1 MVLERSKLEGLDPVF
16 ARLREGSMASTTTPS
31 SSVGS
36 KAAAQGLFTRQS
48 SGLVR
53 ELGIPAATGIALA
66 SVAVVNTFIN
76 FNAGLVSF
84 NQADMILPLLLGAG
98 IWLVAMFAYKYLL
111 EAIPRA
117 GGEYVYLSRI
127 ISPALGAMAGIGICI
142 AFTYILA
149 ANANFTATYT
159 PFMLTSLGAAFNSS
173 AISDAAG
180 NVTSQGA
187 VATISVAM
195 LLVVGA
201 VSLVSIRR
209 LAQVILALV
218 GIQLLAFLVLGW
230 ILITHSHQDFVNALA
245 SFSNHPNAYNDILA
259 AAQKDQIPLGIS
271 IGASLTAVPFMVL
284 NYNGVLYA
292 YYVGGELKR
301 PGRTYLYASV
311 ISIALLV
318 VVWLGVWLLMRS
330 TVGLDFMQSQA
341 KLGASD
347 PAAYGAITSL
357 QSSAGGL
364 GYGLILSGDPISK
377 ILIGI
382 AVPAAELAVD
392 LAFVA
397 VVTRVMFALAFDRL
411 LPIGLAKISERNA
424 IPTNAIIVAVVIGIA
439 FAILAAFVNLANIV
453 ANLALFVALIIVAG
467 GVAATAL
474 PYRRPDLIMRPGQTE
489 LPRMAGVPVAAL
501 WGGATT
507 LLAAIVVLLIITHPE
522 VFGSF
527 TFTSVGALVVVLLA
541 GPVIYL
547 IARQMR
553 LSRSSIDLRLAMR
566 ELPPE

>member
-1 MVLERSKLEGLDPVF
+1 
-16 ARLREGSMASTTTPS
+16 MASTPIS
-31 SSVGS
+31 GRP
-36 KAAAQGLFTRQS
+36 AAGQGLFTRQS

-53 ELGIPAATGIALA
+53 DLGIPAAPAISPAPI
-66 SVAVVNTFIN
+66 AVVNTFIN
-76 FNAGLVSF
+76 FNAGLTAF
-84 NQADMILPLLLGAG
+84 NQADMPLPLLLGAG

-127 ISPALGAMAGIGICI
+127 ISPALGAMFGIGICI

-149 ANANFTATYT
+149 ANANFTAQYF
-159 PFMLTSLGAAFNSS
+159 PFLLTSLGAAFGSS

-180 NVTSQGA
+180 QVTSQTAIA
-187 VATISVAM
+187 VISVVM

-201 VSLVSIRR
+201 ASWVSLRR

-218 GIQLLAFLVLGW
+218 VVQLVALLVLGW
-230 ILITHSHQDFVNALA
+230 LLITHPHADFVTAFGQ
-245 SFSNHPNAYNDILA
+245 FSGHPTAYNDILA
-259 AAQKDQIPLGIS
+259 AAAKDNIPLGVS
-271 IGASLTAVPFMVL
+271 VSASLLALPFLVL
-284 NYNGVLYA
+284 QSNGVLYS
-292 YYVGGELKR
+292 YCVGGELKR

-311 ISIALLV
+311 ISIALLI
-318 VVWLGVWLLMRS
+318 VVWVGVWLLMLN

-341 KLGASD
+341 KLGAND
-347 PAAYGAITSL
+347 PTAYGAITSL

-364 GYGLILSGDPISK
+364 GYGLVLSGDPVSK

-382 AVPAAELAVD
+382 AVPSAELAVD

-397 VVTRVMFALAFDRL
+397 VITRVLFALAFDRL

-424 IPTNAIIVAVVIGIA
+424 VPTNAIIVALIGGIV
-439 FAILAAFVNLANIV
+439 FALLASFLNLANIV

-467 GVAATAL
+467 SGGATAL
-474 PYRRPDLIMRPGQTE
+474 PFRRPDLILKPGAKD
-489 LPRMAGVPVAAL
+489 LPRIGGIPVPAIWGAA
-501 WGGATT
+501 TSV
-507 LLAAIVVLLIITHPE
+507 LALIVVILIIAHPE
-522 VFGSF
+522 VFGAF
-527 TFTSVGALVVVLLA
+527 TVSSVVTLVLVLGA

-547 IARQMR
+547 IARR
-553 LSRSSIDLRLAMR
+553 LRLQQSSIDLRLAMR

>member
-1 MVLERSKLEGLDPVF
+1 
-16 ARLREGSMASTTTPS
+16 MASTSAPMGGRATT
-31 SSVGS
+31 GS
-36 KAAAQGLFTRQS
+36 GLFTRQS

-53 ELGIPAATGIALA
+53 ELGIPAATAISLA

-76 FNAGLVSF
+76 FNAGLTAF
-84 NQADMILPLLLGAG
+84 NQADMTLPLLLGAG

-127 ISPALGAMAGIGICI
+127 ISPALGAMFGIGICI

-149 ANANFTATYT
+149 ANANFTAQYV
-159 PFMLTSLGAAFNSS
+159 PFLLTAFGAAFGSS
-173 AISDAAG
+173 AISDAASQ
-180 NVTSQGA
+180 VTSTKA
-187 VATISVAM
+187 IAIISVVM

-201 VSLVSIRR
+201 ASWVSLRR

-218 GIQLLAFLVLGW
+218 IVQLVAFLVLGW
-230 ILITHSHQDFVNALA
+230 LLITHSHSDFVTAFGQ
-245 SFSNHPNAYNDILA
+245 FSGHPTAYNDILTA
-259 AAQKDQIPLGIS
+259 AAKDNIPLGIS

-284 NYNGVLYA
+284 NYNGVLYS

-311 ISIALLV
+311 ISIALLI
-318 VVWLGVWLLMRS
+318 VVWVGVWLLMLN

-341 KLGASD
+341 KLGATD
-347 PAAYGAITSL
+347 ATAYGAITSL

-364 GYGLILSGDPISK
+364 GYGLVLSGDPISK

-382 AVPAAELAVD
+382 AVPSAELAVD

-397 VVTRVMFALAFDRL
+397 VITRVLFALAFDRL
-411 LPIGLAKISERNA
+411 LPIGLAKISESNA
-424 IPTNAIIVAVVIGIA
+424 VPTNAIVVAVAGGII
-439 FAILAAFVNLANIV
+439 FALLAAFLNLANIV
-453 ANLALFVALIIVAG
+453 ANLALFVALIILAG

-474 PYRRPDLIMRPGQTE
+474 PFRRPDLILKPGTTE
-489 LPRMAGVPVAAL
+489 LPRFGGIPVPSL
-501 WGGATT
+501 WGAATSV
-507 LLAAIVVLLIITHPE
+507 LALIVVILIIAHPE
-522 VFGSF
+522 VFGAF
-527 TFTSVGALVVVLLA
+527 TVSSVLTLVLVLGA

-553 LSRSSIDLRLAMR
+553 LRQSSIDLRLAMR

>member
-1 MVLERSKLEGLDPVF
+1 MANASVTGGAARS
-16 ARLREGSMASTTTPS
+16 
-31 SSVGS
+31 
-36 KAAAQGLFTRQS
+36 AAPPAQGLFTRQS

-53 ELGIPAATGIALA
+53 ELGIPAATAISLA

-76 FNAGLVSF
+76 FNAGLTAFSQV
-84 NQADMILPLLLGAG
+84 DMTVALLVGAA

-127 ISPALGAMAGIGICI
+127 ISPAIGAMAGIGIAI

-149 ANANFTATYT
+149 ANANFTATYF
-159 PFMLTSLGAAFNSS
+159 PFLLTALGAAFNSS
-173 AISDAAG
+173 AISNAAG
-180 NVTSQGA
+180 NVTSQTA
-187 VATISVAM
+187 VAIISVGM

-201 VSLVSIRR
+201 CSFFSLRR
-209 LAQVILALV
+209 VAQIILALV
-218 GIQLLAFLVLGW
+218 IVQLIAFVVLGW
-230 ILITHSHQDFVNALA
+230 LLVTHSHQDFVNAFGA
-245 SFSNHPNAYNDILA
+245 FSGKSTAYNDVLA
-259 AAQKDQIPLGIS
+259 LASKDSVPLGVS
-271 IGASLTAVPFMVL
+271 FATSLLVVPFMVL
-284 NYNGVLYA
+284 NYNGVLYS

-301 PGRTYLYASV
+301 PGRTYIWASV

-318 VVWLGVWLLMRS
+318 VVWTGVWLLMLN

-341 KLGASD
+341 KVGATD
-347 PAAYGAITSL
+347 AAGYGAITSL

-364 GYGLILSGDPISK
+364 GYGLVLSGDPISK

-382 AVPAAELAVD
+382 AVPSAELAVD

-397 VVTRVMFALAFDRL
+397 VVTRVLFALAFDRL
-411 LPIGLAKISERNA
+411 LPISLAKISERNA
-424 IPTNAIIVAVVIGIA
+424 VPTNGIIVALVGGIV
-439 FAILAAFVNLANIV
+439 FAILASYLNLANIV

-467 GVAATAL
+467 SVSALAL
-474 PYRRPDLIMRPGQTE
+474 PFRRPDLLLKPGMTE
-489 LPRMAGVPVAAL
+489 LPKVAGIPVPAF
-501 WGGATT
+501 WGGASTV
-507 LLAAIVVLLIITHPE
+507 LSVIVVALIITHPD
-522 VFGSF
+522 VFGAFSF
-527 TFTSVGALVVVLLA
+527 SSVATLVIVLGA

-547 IARQMR
+547 IARQLR

>member
-1 MVLERSKLEGLDPVF
+1 
-16 ARLREGSMASTTTPS
+16 MASTS
-31 SSVGS
+31 ASMGG
-36 KAAAQGLFTRQS
+36 KAVAGQGLFTRQS

-76 FNAGLVSF
+76 FNAGLVAF
-84 NQADMILPLLLGAG
+84 NQADMTLPLLVGAA

-127 ISPALGAMAGIGICI
+127 VSPALGAMAGISICI

-149 ANANFTATYT
+149 ANANFTASYT
-159 PFMLTSLGAAFNSS
+159 PFMLTALGAAFNSS
-173 AISDAAG
+173 AISDAAN
-180 NVTSQGA
+180 NVTSQTA
-187 VATISVAM
+187 VAIISVVM
-195 LLVVGA
+195 LLVVAA
-201 VSLVSIRR
+201 VSFVPLRR

-230 ILITHSHQDFVNALA
+230 ILVTHSHQDFVNALA

-259 AAQKDQIPLGIS
+259 AAAKDQIPLGVS

-301 PGRTYLYASV
+301 PGRTYLYASI

-318 VVWLGVWLLMRS
+318 VVWTGVWLLMRS

-347 PAAYGAITSL
+347 PSAYGAITSL

-364 GYGLILSGDPISK
+364 GYGLILSSDPISK

-382 AVPAAELAVD
+382 AVPSAELAVD

-397 VVTRVMFALAFDRL
+397 VVARVMFALAFDRL

-424 IPTNAIIVAVVIGIA
+424 VPVNAIIVAIVVGIG

-453 ANLALFVALIIVAG
+453 ANLSLFVALIIVAG

-474 PYRRPDLIMRPGQTE
+474 PYRRPDLLLKPGQTE
-489 LPRMAGVPVAAL
+489 LPKMAGVPVPAL
-501 WGGATT
+501 WGAATT
-507 LLAAIVVLLIITHPE
+507 ILALIVVALIITHPE

-527 TFTSVGALVVVLLA
+527 SVSSVGALVIVLLA

-547 IARQMR
+547 IARQVR

>member
-1 MVLERSKLEGLDPVF
+1 MG
-16 ARLREGSMASTTTPS
+16 G
-31 SSVGS
+31 
-36 KAAAQGLFTRQS
+36 KAVAGQGLFTRQS

-76 FNAGLVSF
+76 FNAGLVLF
-84 NQADMILPLLLGAG
+84 NQADMTLPLLVGAG

-127 ISPALGAMAGIGICI
+127 VSPALGAMAGISICI

-149 ANANFTATYT
+149 ANANFTASYT
-159 PFMLTSLGAAFNSS
+159 PFMLTALGAAFNSS
-173 AISDAAG
+173 AISDAAN
-180 NVTSQGA
+180 NVTSQTA
-187 VATISVAM
+187 VAIISVVM
-195 LLVVGA
+195 LLVVAA
-201 VSLVSIRR
+201 VSFVPLRR
-209 LAQVILALV
+209 LAQVILVLV

-230 ILITHSHQDFVNALA
+230 ILVTHSHQDFVNALA

-259 AAQKDQIPLGIS
+259 AAAKDQIPLGVS
-271 IGASLTAVPFMVL
+271 IGASLLAVPFMVL

-292 YYVGGELKR
+292 YYIGGELKR

-318 VVWLGVWLLMRS
+318 VVWTGVWLLMRN

-341 KLGASD
+341 KLGAND
-347 PAAYGAITSL
+347 ATAYGAITSL

-364 GYGLILSGDPISK
+364 GYGLVLSGDPISK

-382 AVPAAELAVD
+382 AVPSAELAVD

-397 VVTRVMFALAFDRL
+397 VVARVMFALAFDRM

-424 IPTNAIIVAVVIGIA
+424 VPVNAIIVAVVAGIG
-439 FAILAAFVNLANIV
+439 FAILAAFVNLSNIV

-474 PYRRPDLIMRPGQTE
+474 PYRRPDLIMKPGQTE
-489 LPRMAGVPVAAL
+489 LPRMAGVPVPAL
-501 WGGATT
+501 WGAATT
-507 LLAAIVVLLIITHPE
+507 ILAAIVVVLIITHPE

-527 TFTSVGALVVVLLA
+527 SVSSVGALVIVLLA

-547 IARQMR
+547 IARQVR

>member
-1 MVLERSKLEGLDPVF
+1 MG
-16 ARLREGSMASTTTPS
+16 G
-31 SSVGS
+31 
-36 KAAAQGLFTRQS
+36 KAVAGQGLFTRQS

-76 FNAGLVSF
+76 FNAGLTLF
-84 NQADMILPLLLGAG
+84 NQADMTLPLLVGAG

-127 ISPALGAMAGIGICI
+127 ISPALGAMAGISICI

-149 ANANFTATYT
+149 ANANFTAAYT
-159 PFMLTSLGAAFNSS
+159 PFMLTALGAAFNSS

-180 NVTSQGA
+180 NVTSQTA
-187 VATISVAM
+187 VAIISVVM
-195 LLVVGA
+195 LLVVAA
-201 VSLVSIRR
+201 VSFVPLRR

-230 ILITHSHQDFVNALA
+230 ILVTHSHQDFVNALA
-245 SFSNHPNAYNDILA
+245 TFSNHPNAYNDILA
-259 AAQKDQIPLGIS
+259 AAAKDQIPLGVS
-271 IGASLTAVPFMVL
+271 IGASLLAVPFMVL

-318 VVWLGVWLLMRS
+318 VVWTGVWLLMLN

-341 KLGASD
+341 KLGATD
-347 PAAYGAITSL
+347 PTAYGAITSL

-364 GYGLILSGDPISK
+364 GYGLVLSGDPISK

-382 AVPAAELAVD
+382 AVPSAELAVD

-397 VVTRVMFALAFDRL
+397 VVARVMFALAFDRM

-424 IPTNAIIVAVVIGIA
+424 VPVNAIIVAVVAGIG
-439 FAILAAFVNLANIV
+439 FAILAAFVNLSNIV

-474 PYRRPDLIMRPGQTE
+474 PYRRPDLIMKPGQTE
-489 LPRMAGVPVAAL
+489 LPKMAGIPVPSL
-501 WGGATT
+501 WGAATT
-507 LLAAIVVLLIITHPE
+507 ILALIVVILIITHPE
-522 VFGSF
+522 VFG
-527 TFTSVGALVVVLLA
+527 TFSVSSVGALVIVLLA

>member
-1 MVLERSKLEGLDPVF
+1 
-16 ARLREGSMASTTTPS
+16 MASS
-31 SSVGS
+31 SASMGG
-36 KAAAQGLFTRQS
+36 KAVAGQGLFTRQS

-76 FNAGLVSF
+76 FNAGLVLF
-84 NQADMILPLLLGAG
+84 NQADMTLPLLVGAG

-127 ISPALGAMAGIGICI
+127 VSPALGAMAGISICI

-149 ANANFTATYT
+149 ANANFTASYT
-159 PFMLTSLGAAFNSS
+159 PFMLTALGAALNSS
-173 AISDAAG
+173 AISDAAN
-180 NVTSQGA
+180 NVTSQTA
-187 VATISVAM
+187 VAIISVVM
-195 LLVVGA
+195 LLVVAA
-201 VSLVSIRR
+201 VSFVPLRR
-209 LAQVILALV
+209 LAQVILVLV

-230 ILITHSHQDFVNALA
+230 ILVTHSHQDFVNALA
-245 SFSNHPNAYNDILA
+245 SFSNHPNAYNDILGA
-259 AAQKDQIPLGIS
+259 AAKDQIPLGVS
-271 IGASLTAVPFMVL
+271 IGASLLAVPFMVL

-292 YYVGGELKR
+292 YYIGGELKR

-318 VVWLGVWLLMRS
+318 VVWTGVWLLMLN

-341 KLGASD
+341 KLGAND
-347 PAAYGAITSL
+347 ATAYGAITSL

-364 GYGLILSGDPISK
+364 GYGLVLSGDPISK

-382 AVPAAELAVD
+382 AVPSAELAVD

-397 VVTRVMFALAFDRL
+397 VVARVMFALAFDRM

-424 IPTNAIIVAVVIGIA
+424 VPVNAIIVAVVAGIG
-439 FAILAAFVNLANIV
+439 FAILAAFVNLSNIV

-474 PYRRPDLIMRPGQTE
+474 PYRRPDLIMKPGQTE
-489 LPRMAGVPVAAL
+489 LPRMAGVPVPAL
-501 WGGATT
+501 WGAATT
-507 LLAAIVVLLIITHPE
+507 ILASIVVVLIVTHPE

-527 TFTSVGALVVVLLA
+527 SVSSVGALVIVLLA

-547 IARQMR
+547 IARQVR

>member
-1 MVLERSKLEGLDPVF
+1 
-16 ARLREGSMASTTTPS
+16 MASS
-31 SSVGS
+31 SASVGG
-36 KAAAQGLFTRQS
+36 KAVAGQGLFTRQS

-84 NQADMILPLLLGAG
+84 NQADMTLPLLLGAG
-98 IWLVAMFAYKYLL
+98 IWLVAMFAYRYLL

-149 ANANFTATYT
+149 ANANFTAAYT
-159 PFMLTSLGAAFNSS
+159 PFMLTALGAAFNSS
-173 AISDAAG
+173 AISDAAN

-187 VATISVAM
+187 VAAISVVM

-230 ILITHSHQDFVNALA
+230 LLITHSHQDFVSALA
-245 SFSNHPNAYNDILA
+245 SFSNHPNAYSDILA
-259 AAQKDQIPLGIS
+259 AAQKAQIPLGIS

-311 ISIALLV
+311 ISIGLLV
-318 VVWLGVWLLMRS
+318 VVWLGVWLLMRN

-341 KLGASD
+341 KLGATD
-347 PAAYGAITSL
+347 PDAYGKITSL

-382 AVPAAELAVD
+382 AVPSAELAVD

-411 LPIGLAKISERNA
+411 LPISLAKISERSA
-424 IPTNAIIVAVVIGIA
+424 IPTNAIIVAVVIGIL
-439 FAILAAFVNLANIV
+439 FAILAAFVNLSNIV

-489 LPRMAGVPVAAL
+489 LARVGGVPVPSL
-501 WGGATT
+501 WGAATT
-507 LLAAIVVLLIITHPE
+507 LLAVIVVALIVTHPE

-527 TFTSVGALVVVLLA
+527 TLTSVGALVIVLLA

>member
-1 MVLERSKLEGLDPVF
+1 
-16 ARLREGSMASTTTPS
+16 MASTS
-31 SSVGS
+31 ASMGG
-36 KAAAQGLFTRQS
+36 KAVAGQGLFTRQS

-76 FNAGLVSF
+76 FNAGLVLF
-84 NQADMILPLLLGAG
+84 NQADMTLPLLVGAG

-127 ISPALGAMAGIGICI
+127 ISPALGAMAGISICI

-149 ANANFTATYT
+149 ANANFTASYT
-159 PFMLTSLGAAFNSS
+159 PFMLTALGAAFNST
-173 AISDAAG
+173 AISDAAN
-180 NVTSQGA
+180 NVTSQTA
-187 VATISVAM
+187 VATISVVM
-195 LLVVGA
+195 LLVVAA
-201 VSLVSIRR
+201 VSFVPLRR
-209 LAQVILALV
+209 LAQVILVLV

-230 ILITHSHQDFVNALA
+230 ILVTHSHQDFVNALA
-245 SFSNHPNAYNDILA
+245 SFSNHPNAYSDILA
-259 AAQKDQIPLGIS
+259 AAAKDQIPLGVS
-271 IGASLTAVPFMVL
+271 IGASLLAVPFMVL

-318 VVWLGVWLLMRS
+318 VVWTGVWLLMLN

-341 KLGASD
+341 KLGAND
-347 PAAYGAITSL
+347 PTAYGAITSL

-382 AVPAAELAVD
+382 AVPSAELAVD

-397 VVTRVMFALAFDRL
+397 VVARVMFALAFDRM

-424 IPTNAIIVAVVIGIA
+424 VPVNAIIVAVVAGIG
-439 FAILAAFVNLANIV
+439 FAILAAFVNLSNIV

-474 PYRRPDLIMRPGQTE
+474 PYRRPDLIMKPGQTE
-489 LPRMAGVPVAAL
+489 LPKMAGVPVPAL
-501 WGGATT
+501 WGAATT
-507 LLAAIVVLLIITHPE
+507 ILALIVVVLIITHPE

-527 TFTSVGALVVVLLA
+527 SLSSVGALVIVLLA

>member
-1 MVLERSKLEGLDPVF
+1 MGSTPV
-16 ARLREGSMASTTTPS
+16 AGS
-31 SSVGS
+31 
-36 KAAAQGLFTRQS
+36 GLFTRQS

-53 ELGIPAATGIALA
+53 ELGIPAATAISLA

-76 FNAGLVSF
+76 FNAGLTAF
-84 NQADMILPLLLGAG
+84 NQADMTLPLLLGAG

-127 ISPALGAMAGIGICI
+127 ISPALGAMFGIGICI

-149 ANANFTATYT
+149 ANANFTAQYF
-159 PFMLTSLGAAFNSS
+159 PFLLTALGAAFGSS

-180 NVTSQGA
+180 QVTSQTA
-187 VATISVAM
+187 IAIISVLM

-201 VSLVSIRR
+201 ASWVSLRR

-218 GIQLLAFLVLGW
+218 VVQLVAFLVLGW
-230 ILITHSHQDFVNALA
+230 LLITHSHSDFVTAFGQ
-245 SFSNHPNAYNDILA
+245 FSGHPTAYNDILA
-259 AAQKDQIPLGIS
+259 AAAKDNIPLGVS
-271 IGASLTAVPFMVL
+271 ITSSLIAVPFMVL
-284 NYNGVLYA
+284 NYNGVLYS

-311 ISIALLV
+311 ISIGLLI
-318 VVWLGVWLLMRS
+318 VVWVGVWLLMLN

-341 KLGASD
+341 KLGATD

-364 GYGLILSGDPISK
+364 GYGLVLSGDPISK
-377 ILIGI
+377 ILVGI
-382 AVPAAELAVD
+382 AVPSAELAVD

-397 VVTRVMFALAFDRL
+397 VITRVLFALAFDRL
-411 LPIGLAKISERNA
+411 LPIGLAKISESSA
-424 IPTNAIIVAVVIGIA
+424 VPTNAIIVAVIGGIV
-439 FAILAAFVNLANIV
+439 FALLAAFLNLANIV
-453 ANLALFVALIIVAG
+453 ANLALFVALIILAG
-467 GVAATAL
+467 GIAATAL
-474 PYRRPDLIMRPGQTE
+474 PFRRPDLILKPGATE
-489 LPRMAGVPVAAL
+489 LPRIAGIPVPAL
-501 WGGATT
+501 WGAATSV
-507 LLAAIVVLLIITHPE
+507 LALIVVILIIAHPE
-522 VFGSF
+522 VFGAF
-527 TFTSVGALVVVLLA
+527 TVSSVVTLVLVLGA

-547 IARQMR
+547 IARR
-553 LSRSSIDLRLAMR
+553 LRLQQSSIDLRLAMR

>member
-1 MVLERSKLEGLDPVF
+1 
-16 ARLREGSMASTTTPS
+16 MASTSTPMGGGRAAS
-31 SSVGS
+31 GS
-36 KAAAQGLFTRQS
+36 GLFTRQS

-53 ELGIPAATGIALA
+53 ELGIPAATAISLA

-76 FNAGLVSF
+76 FNAGLTAFS
-84 NQADMILPLLLGAG
+84 QADMTLPLLLGAG
-98 IWLVAMFAYKYLL
+98 VWLVAMFAYKYLL

-127 ISPALGAMAGIGICI
+127 ISPALGAMFGIGICI

-149 ANANFTATYT
+149 ANANFTAQYF
-159 PFMLTSLGAAFNSS
+159 PFLLTALGAAFGSS
-173 AISDAAG
+173 GISDAASQ
-180 NVTSQGA
+180 VTSQTA
-187 VATISVAM
+187 IAIISVVM

-201 VSLVSIRR
+201 ASWVSLRR

-218 GIQLLAFLVLGW
+218 IVQLVAFLVLGW
-230 ILITHSHQDFVNALA
+230 LLITHSHNDFVSAFGA
-245 SFSNHPNAYNDILA
+245 FSGHPTAYDDILA
-259 AAQKDQIPLGIS
+259 AAAKDSIPLGVS
-271 IGASLTAVPFMVL
+271 FTSSLLVVPFMVL
-284 NYNGVLYA
+284 NYNGVLYS

-311 ISIALLV
+311 ISIGLLI
-318 VVWLGVWLLMRS
+318 VVWVGVWLLMLN

-341 KLGASD
+341 KLGATD

-364 GYGLILSGDPISK
+364 GYGLVLSGDPISK

-382 AVPAAELAVD
+382 AVPSAELAVD

-397 VVTRVMFALAFDRL
+397 VITRVLFALAFDRL
-411 LPIGLAKISERNA
+411 LPIGLAKISESSA
-424 IPTNAIIVAVVIGIA
+424 VPTNAIIVAVAGGIV
-439 FAILAAFVNLANIV
+439 FALLAAFLNLANIV
-453 ANLALFVALIIVAG
+453 ANLALFVALIILAG

-474 PYRRPDLIMRPGQTE
+474 PFRRPDLILKPGATA
-489 LPRMAGVPVAAL
+489 LPRVAGIPVPAL
-501 WGGATT
+501 WGAATSV
-507 LLAAIVVLLIITHPE
+507 LALIVVILIITHPE
-522 VFGSF
+522 VFGAF
-527 TFTSVGALVVVLLA
+527 SVSSVATLVIVLGA

-547 IARQMR
+547 IARQLR
-553 LSRSSIDLRLAMR
+553 LRQSSIDLRLAMR

>member
-1 MVLERSKLEGLDPVF
+1 MVLERSRRSRFDVLFVG
-16 ARLREGSMASTTTPS
+16 RLGEGSMASTS
-31 SSVGS
+31 ASLGG
-36 KAAAQGLFTRQS
+36 KAAAGQGLFTRQS

-53 ELGIPAATGIALA
+53 ELGVPAATGIALA

-84 NQADMILPLLLGAG
+84 NQADMTLPLLLGAA

-127 ISPALGAMAGIGICI
+127 ISPALGAMAGISICI

-149 ANANFTATYT
+149 ANANFTAAYT
-159 PFMLTSLGAAFNSS
+159 PFMLTALGAAFNSS

-187 VATISVAM
+187 IAAISVVM

-230 ILITHSHQDFVNALA
+230 LLITHSHQDFVNALA
-245 SFSNHPNAYNDILA
+245 TFSNHPNAFNDILA
-259 AAQKDQIPLGIS
+259 AAQKNQIPLGIS

-311 ISIALLV
+311 ISIGLLV
-318 VVWLGVWLLMRS
+318 VVWLGVWLLMRN

-341 KLGASD
+341 KLGATD
-347 PAAYGAITSL
+347 PDAYGKITSL

-382 AVPAAELAVD
+382 AVPSAELAVD

-411 LPIGLAKISERNA
+411 LPISLAKISERSA
-424 IPTNAIIVAVVIGIA
+424 IPTNAIIVAVVIGIL
-439 FAILAAFVNLANIV
+439 FAILAAFVNLSNIV

-489 LPRMAGVPVAAL
+489 LARVGGVPVPSL
-501 WGGATT
+501 WGAATT
-507 LLAAIVVLLIITHPE
+507 LLAVIVVALIVTHPE

-527 TFTSVGALVVVLLA
+527 TLTSVGALVIVLLA

>member
-1 MVLERSKLEGLDPVF
+1 
-16 ARLREGSMASTTTPS
+16 MASTGAS
-31 SSVGS
+31 MGG
-36 KAAAQGLFTRQS
+36 KAVAGQGLFTRQS

-76 FNAGLVSF
+76 FNAGLVLF
-84 NQADMILPLLLGAG
+84 NQADMTLPLLVGAG

-127 ISPALGAMAGIGICI
+127 VSPALGAMAGISICI

-149 ANANFTATYT
+149 ANANFTASYT
-159 PFMLTSLGAAFNSS
+159 PFMLTALGAAFNSS
-173 AISDAAG
+173 AISDAAN
-180 NVTSQGA
+180 NVTSQTA
-187 VATISVAM
+187 VAIISVVM
-195 LLVVGA
+195 LLVVAA
-201 VSLVSIRR
+201 VSFVPLRR
-209 LAQVILALV
+209 LAQVILVLV

-230 ILITHSHQDFVNALA
+230 ILVTHSHQDFVNALA

-259 AAQKDQIPLGIS
+259 AAAKDQIPLGVS
-271 IGASLTAVPFMVL
+271 IGASLLAVPFMVL

-318 VVWLGVWLLMRS
+318 VVWTGVWLLMLN

-341 KLGASD
+341 KLGAND
-347 PAAYGAITSL
+347 ATAYGAITSL

-364 GYGLILSGDPISK
+364 GYGLVLSGDPISK

-382 AVPAAELAVD
+382 AVPSAELAVD

-397 VVTRVMFALAFDRL
+397 VVARVMFALAFDRM

-424 IPTNAIIVAVVIGIA
+424 VPVNAIIVAVVAGIG
-439 FAILAAFVNLANIV
+439 FAILAAFVNLSNIV

-474 PYRRPDLIMRPGQTE
+474 PYRRPDLIMKPGQTE
-489 LPRMAGVPVAAL
+489 LPRVAGVPVPAL
-501 WGGATT
+501 WGAATT
-507 LLAAIVVLLIITHPE
+507 ILASIVVVLIVTHPE
-522 VFGSF
+522 VFG
-527 TFTSVGALVVVLLA
+527 TFSVSSVGALVIVLLA
-541 GPVIYL
+541 GPVVYL
-547 IARQMR
+547 IARQVR